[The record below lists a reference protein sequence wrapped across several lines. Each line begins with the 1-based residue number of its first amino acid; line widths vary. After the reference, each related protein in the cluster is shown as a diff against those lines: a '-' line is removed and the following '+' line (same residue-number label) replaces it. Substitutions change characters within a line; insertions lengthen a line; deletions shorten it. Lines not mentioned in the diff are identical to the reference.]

1 MQGETQDN
9 IRWHRKIRHST
20 RSIDKMTPQHLYNL
34 FLGVFLHSFNKTRK
48 TGMKLFSDHNIINVN
63 FCIVSC
69 LYLGTLDNTRN
80 TACQSYL

>member
-1 MQGETQDN
+1 MYYTKLIRHEFEIIQMIRQGESQDN

-48 TGMKLFSDHNIINVN
+48 TGMKLF
-63 FCIVSC
+63 
-69 LYLGTLDNTRN
+69 
-80 TACQSYL
+80 